1 MRIMQVTPR
10 YFPSMGGVEVVV
22 QKISETLVERGIQV
36 IVFSL
41 DRSSNLA
48 TVENIGGVLVKRFTS
63 LVADPLYLPEPKF
76 VVSLRKEKADIIHVH
91 NIHTL
96 PPLIVALCR
105 RSDQKL
111 LLQPHYHRYG
121 QSPFRHSFF
130 ELYKHGSYGMIFSRT
145 HIIVVNSAYEKQILC
160 EDFPEVRNVLL
171 LPEGIDVDEV
181 KHVKHEPVEPKRILY
196 VGGLRRYKNVNKIL
210 EGFAYLIKNGDRNF
224 RLVVVGDG
232 PERNSLVN
240 LAYALG
246 ISGFVE
252 WKCRLSRQQLLCEY
266 AKASVFIL
274 LSPLESFSR
283 VVYDALFVGV
293 PVVVLDFGALR
304 HLVAAGFAEGIN
316 SLTQE
321 DIADALLKATKKT
334 YARISWNANAFLDWK
349 RYSNRII
356 NIYQKLCET

>member
-1 MRIMQVTPR
+1 MRILQVTPR

-36 IVFSL
+36 VVFSL

-48 TVENIGGVLVKRFTS
+48 SVDNIRGVLVKRFTS
-63 LVADPLYLPEPKF
+63 LVGDPLYLPEPKF
-76 VVSLRKEKADIIHVH
+76 VAGLRKEKADVIHVH

-96 PPLIVALCR
+96 PPLFVALCR

-130 ELYKHGSYGMIFSRT
+130 ELYKQGAYGTIFSRT

-160 EDFPEVRNVLL
+160 EDFPEAGNILL
-171 LPEGIDVDEV
+171 LPEGIDVDEAM
-181 KHVKHEPVEPKRILY
+181 HVKYEPVEPKRILY
-196 VGGLRRYKNVNKIL
+196 VGGLRRYKNVDKIL

-224 RLVVVGDG
+224 RLVIVGDG

-240 LAYALG
+240 LADALG
-246 ISGFVE
+246 INGFVE
-252 WKCRLSRQQLLCEY
+252 WKSRLSRQQLLCEY

-304 HLVAAGFAEGIN
+304 HLVAAGFAEGVN
-316 SLTQE
+316 SLTQQ

-334 YARISWNANAFLDWK
+334 YPRFSWDANAFLDWK
-349 RYSNRII
+349 SYSNRII